1 MELESK
7 TTTILDLPI
16 EVLDL
21 VLGELRQ
28 LKDKVNF
35 GRAHPFLRE
44 VFIYHSRNRFN
55 RISLQAIQKNELS
68 FVLKWCGTKVT
79 SITCENGNG
88 ELTGEAVKLA
98 GDYCPN
104 LESLDIL
111 ITAEN
116 VNILEEN
123 MIKLQNLDEIEIY
136 SPKSH
141 SDVDVENLL
150 RTFQQLPKLQSL
162 LLNIYDWKISN
173 LTPLNNL
180 TKVENLTIWRL
191 DEPEEVDIFS
201 NLWGNLTSLTIDTD
215 SDVYNILCDLCVK
228 LETLEMRNLSDYYK
242 EGIGYFPKL
251 KHLYYDHLVGEG
263 ESYGLHAS
271 LLSDK
276 YNNQL
281 ESLLSSKSEVSTV
294 EQAKRLAELRALK
307 TMHLCAIASSC
318 IKYIA
323 SIPLEKL
330 TISYIDWE
338 DLFIFLRECKTLR
351 WLLVCFIEKP
361 EQDFTYKLLNILEAN
376 GVQPEKPFVLEIN
389 RRHYSSIGG
398 IMPLMVSNSK
408 RKLLKI
414 KWRI

>member
-1 MELESK
+1 MMSK
-7 TTTILDLPI
+7 TTTILDLHT
-16 EVLDL
+16 EVLD
-21 VLGELRQ
+21 VVFGELRQ

-55 RISLQAIQKNELS
+55 RISLQAIEKNELS
-68 FVLKWCGTKVT
+68 FVLKGCGTKVT

-104 LESLDIL
+104 LKSLDIL

-136 SPKSH
+136 SPKSC
-141 SDVDVENLL
+141 SDVDVENLF

-180 TKVENLTIWRL
+180 TQLKYL
-191 DEPEEVDIFS
+191 DICILCEPEDVDIFS
-201 NLWGNLTSLTIDTD
+201 NLWENLTSLLINTD
-215 SDVYNILCDLCVK
+215 AEVYNILSELCVN
-228 LETLEMRNLSDYYK
+228 LQVLDMRNFSDPDK

-251 KHLYYDHLVGEG
+251 KHLYFDYLAEEVDGFG
-263 ESYGLHAS
+263 FYAS
-271 LLSDK
+271 MLSDK

-281 ESLLSSKSEVSTV
+281 ESLVFYKGEITTV
-294 EQAKRLAELRALK
+294 EQAKRLADLRALK
-307 TMHLCAIASSC
+307 KMNFYTIASC
-318 IKYIA
+318 
-323 SIPLEKL
+323 
-330 TISYIDWE
+330 
-338 DLFIFLRECKTLR
+338 C
-351 WLLVCFIEKP
+351 
-361 EQDFTYKLLNILEAN
+361 
-376 GVQPEKPFVLEIN
+376 
-389 RRHYSSIGG
+389 
-398 IMPLMVSNSK
+398 
-408 RKLLKI
+408 LK
-414 KWRI
+414 